1 MIANLLKSDSAAAS
15 KPEGSTSNASSST
28 VKALPTNVS
37 PSPALGST
45 PFSNSAKPAAKTNSV
60 AAAVAA
66 SSHDEDE
73 LYGVTDIVSFITG
86 SNL

>member
-1 MIANLLKSDSAAAS
+1 MIANLLKSDSAAATS
-15 KPEGSTSNASSST
+15 KLDTATSGTASPQIKAALSATSSPPPPAPKQQQT
-28 VKALPTNVS
+28 V
-37 PSPALGST
+37 
-45 PFSNSAKPAAKTNSV
+45 KTNSV

-66 SSHDEDE
+66 SSQDDDE

>member
-1 MIANLLKSDSAAAS
+1 MIANLLKSDSAAGKLENATPQLKPAS
-15 KPEGSTSNASSST
+15 AAAAAP
-28 VKALPTNVS
+28 
-37 PSPALGST
+37 PAST
-45 PFSNSAKPAAKTNSV
+45 PPPTKAAKNNSV